1 MPNIIA
7 YGGMPSKNSPSFSE
21 ESFLLTDKA
30 KFIDGIMVDAYLTS
44 DNKVVLSDEYLLM
57 NMGIDKEYINCASYN
72 DILSIN
78 SGSKIKRNHLVLLD
92 KLNEYCN
99 PDTIVLINIIGCG
112 YKNNDVVNYIKNFVS
127 KSNMNIYLYSK
138 SKDITEALLES
149 DINAKIG
156 VKVTN
161 KASWNYSFDF
171 YVVDMFWIN
180 QEEIAKKL
188 SDGCEIFIGIINNKE
203 EVNKLKLELGSSFSK
218 CYLVSKSPSVI
229 KNYL

>member
-21 ESFLLTDKA
+21 ESFLLADKA

-112 YKNNDVVNYIKNFVS
+112 CKNSDVINYIKNFVS

-171 YVVDMFWIN
+171 YVVDTFWVN

-188 SDGCEIFIGIINNKE
+188 SDGCEIFVGIINNSD
-203 EVNKLKLELGSSFSK
+203 EVNKLKLELGSSFSN